1 MIDNKK
7 HWTSMSD
14 AFLFLVIFISI
25 AGSHYKLTAGIPTKQ
40 GKLAM
45 PRSAKRTENT
55 KDYP

>member
-1 MIDNKK
+1 
-7 HWTSMSD
+7 MSD